1 MGAAAI
7 ELDHVAFGVPDVES
21 ATPFLVGVLGGRP
34 LEGGPGD
41 GFGFW
46 QWAFAGGA
54 RVEVI
59 APAGPEGG
67 FLHRFLERHGPSVHH
82 VTFKV
87 PDLDAALVGVRASGL
102 EVVGYDASNP
112 GWKEAFLHPRQAQG
126 IVVQLAQSEPSLD
139 HTLLHDWSFPEPSAG
154 TPRPAEWRTLVLSAN
169 DLGAA
174 RRQWGTVLG
183 GQLEYEDGGLRAR
196 WPGSP
201 MAIAVE
207 EHPGAAEGPL
217 RIELASERRLSLPEG
232 PLPGFGIVF
241 RQV

>member
-1 MGAAAI
+1 MGAVAI
-7 ELDHVAFGVPDVES
+7 ELDHVAFGAPDVGS
-21 ATPFLVGVLGGRP
+21 VVPFLVGELGGQA
-34 LEGGPGD
+34 LEGGPGG

-46 QWAFAGGA
+46 QWTFAGGA

-59 APAGPEGG
+59 APSGPPGG

-87 PDLDAALVGVRASGL
+87 PDLDAALEGVRASGL
-102 EVVGYDASNP
+102 GVVGYDASNP

-139 HTLLHDWSFPEPSAG
+139 HTLLHDWSFPEVVAE
-154 TPRPAEWRTLVLSAN
+154 TPTPAEWRALVLSAR

-174 RRQWGTVLG
+174 RRQWGEVLG
-183 GQLEYEDGGLRAR
+183 GTLEDGDGGFRAR

-201 MAIAVE
+201 MAIVVE
-207 EHPGAAEGPL
+207 ECPAADEGPL
-217 RIELASERRLSLPEG
+217 RIELASERTLALPEG
-232 PLPGFGIVF
+232 PHPAFGTVF
-241 RQV
+241 RQI